1 MVDKA
6 EMERIIQRGL
16 AQNRHVEGNR
26 IFRMR
31 RRDDL
36 DSGTFNFQPAE
47 GSLT

>member
-16 AQNRHVEGNR
+16 TQNRQIDGNR
-26 IFRMR
+26 SFRMR

-36 DSGTFNFQPAE
+36 APGRFSFQPVE
-47 GSLT
+47 GSLS